1 MPEAPPAPGAASRHR
16 MPRLG
21 AEPPLGSDAPIG
33 AGVARSGV
41 PGTRLAR
48 CSGQAL
54 PTDPRW
60 RVAADGCPPSWVW
73 YLCSAPGLIGCTHGT
88 EHIFGQAPDQPAAPP
103 GRPGRPLAGRT
114 RRRGCPRG
122 RRGRP
127 RRPGPSTA
135 GRLRNRLHLSHDT
148 ASGWVRTAQA
158 LTDGA
163 VSRAHGAVVAAG
175 THDPPPSPRSTRSR
189 CWWRRLGGWTHPG
202 CAGSL
207 ATSSRPPTPKP
218 PRPTWSA
225 STSGGACG

>member
-1 MPEAPPAPGAASRHR
+1 MESNTYSARRRTSLRRLLDGLDGHWPAELAAVDARGAAGAD
-16 MPRLG
+16 LG
-21 AEPPLGSDAPIG
+21 A
-33 AGVARSGV
+33 
-41 PGTRLAR
+41 
-48 CSGQAL
+48 QA
-54 PTDPRW
+54 
-60 RVAADGCPPSWVW
+60 
-73 YLCSAPGLIGCTHGT
+73 
-88 EHIFGQAPDQPAAPP
+88 
-103 GRPGRPLAGRT
+103 
-114 RRRGCPRG
+114 
-122 RRGRP
+122 
-127 RRPGPSTA
+127 PSTA

-175 THDPPPSPRSTRSR
+175 AHDPPPSPRSTRSR